1 MYPQREKTMQ
11 IQWKDLRYWL
21 AAVLLLLTLQS
32 RPLQASQVA
41 FEEHATDVIYNSL
54 NAQPTGKF
62 LRRFYKQLLFLP
74 AWMREKDLSPAAKS
88 FFAVMHEDFTLD
100 PESNLALKG
109 RLVEKEARALYAQP
123 GSFLQKMEMEFK
135 ITLLYEEYVHYAYF
149 GGINWGAFQARIS
162 NLKVNGVS
170 TEWELHRPS
179 VDPVGMVEKALLGAD
194 LKKAMQE
201 AVPTA
206 YHYRA
211 LQKAL
216 KRYMDIDAQGGW
228 QRIVLKSRK
237 LDPGK
242 RDKGVYALRKRL
254 RVTGD
259 YVSCSESEEDDRYD
273 SCLVDA
279 VKHFQKRNGLTPD
292 GVVGP
297 ATLRKLNITAKDRIT
312 TIRLNLDR
320 IKWLNPRQPHHHI
333 IINIPFFTLYF
344 EEDGKLIQHMKVITG
359 KPNHPTPIFSDEVE
373 MIVLNPYWN
382 VPKSIVQKEMIPK
395 LLRNPH
401 ALKRQGIEVYSG
413 WGKDAKKIDPASVNW
428 AQYRYSKHLPFRFAQ
443 PPGRKNALGKVKFLF
458 PNRFSVYM
466 HDTPT
471 KPLFKRDRRAFS
483 HGCVRL
489 EKPRELLRTFASFEE
504 NIDFDKSQKIL
515 KGKKNV
521 YMKLR
526 KKVPVDII
534 YLTAWVD
541 YDGRLQFRDDV
552 YHYDRMQLQSYKK
565 W

>member
-1 MYPQREKTMQ
+1 MQKQR
-11 IQWKDLRYWL
+11 DLLRNWL
-21 AAVLLLLTLQS
+21 VAALLLLTLQTTLV
-32 RPLQASQVA
+32 RASQVA

-54 NAQPTGKF
+54 KAQPTGKF
-62 LRRFYKQLLFLP
+62 LQKFYKRLLFLP
-74 AWMREKDLSPAAKS
+74 AWMRESDLSPAAKA
-88 FFAVMHEDFTLD
+88 FFAVLHEDFTLD
-100 PESNLALKG
+100 PTSNLALKG
-109 RLVEKEARALYAQP
+109 SLIEREAHALYAEQ
-123 GSFLQKMEMEFK
+123 STFLQKMEMEFK
-135 ITLLYEEYVHYAYF
+135 VTLLYQEYVHYAYF
-149 GGINWGAFQARIS
+149 GGINWGAFQARIA
-162 NLKVNGVS
+162 NLKVNDVS
-170 TEWELHRPS
+170 TEWVLHRPN

-194 LKKAMQE
+194 LKKMMQQ

-216 KRYMDIDAQGGW
+216 KRYMDIESKGGW
-228 QRIVLKSRK
+228 KRISLQHKK

-242 RDKGVYALRKRL
+242 RDAGVYALRERL

-259 YVSCSESEEDDRYD
+259 YVSCSDSNEDDRYD
-273 SCLVDA
+273 RCLVDA
-279 VKHFQKRNGLTPD
+279 VKRFQRRNGLAAD

-297 ATLRKLNITAKDRIT
+297 ATLRTLNIPAKDRIT
-312 TIRLNLDR
+312 IIRLNLDR
-320 IKWLNPRQPHHHI
+320 IKWLNPRQPHRHI

-344 EEDGKLIQHMKVITG
+344 EEDGKLIQKMKVITG

-382 VPKSIVQKEMIPK
+382 VPKSIIQKEMIPK
-395 LLRNPH
+395 LLRNPY
-401 ALKRQGIEVYSG
+401 ALKKQGIEIYSG
-413 WGKDAKKIDPASVNW
+413 WGRDAKVIDPASVDW
-428 AQYRYSKHLPFRFAQ
+428 SQYRYSKHVPYRFAQ
-443 PPGRKNALGKVKFLF
+443 LPGRKNALGKVKFLF
-458 PNRFSVYM
+458 PNKFSVYM

-471 KPLFKRDRRAFS
+471 KPLFKRDKRAFS

-504 NIDFDKSQKIL
+504 NVDFEKSQKIL

-526 KKVPVDII
+526 EKVPVDII

-541 YDGRLQFRDDV
+541 YDGKLQFRDDV
-552 YHYDRMQLQSYKK
+552 YHYDKMQLRSYKK

>member
-1 MYPQREKTMQ
+1 MQKQRKT
-11 IQWKDLRYWL
+11 LRYWVT
-21 AAVLLLLTLQS
+21 AILLFLTLQS
-32 RPLQASQVA
+32 TVLQANQIA

-54 NAQPTGKF
+54 KAQPTGKF
-62 LRRFYKQLLFLP
+62 LRQFYKRLLFLP
-74 AWMREKDLSPAAKS
+74 AWMRESDLSPAAKG
-88 FFAVMHEDFTLD
+88 FFAAMHEDFTLD
-100 PESNLALKG
+100 PDSNLALKAKII
-109 RLVEKEARALYAQP
+109 EDEARALYTQQ

-170 TEWELHRPS
+170 TEWVLHRPN

-194 LKKAMQE
+194 LKQEMQKAI
-201 AVPTA
+201 PTA

-216 KRYMDIDAQGGW
+216 KRYMDIEANGGW
-228 QRIVLKSRK
+228 QHIVLHRK
-237 LDPGK
+237 KLNPGK
-242 RDKGVYALRKRL
+242 RDAGVYALRERL
-254 RVTGD
+254 KVTGD
-259 YVSCSESEEDDRYD
+259 YTGCSESEEDDRYD
-273 SCLVDA
+273 RCLVDA
-279 VKHFQKRNGLTPD
+279 VKRFQAHNGLTPD

-297 ATLRKLNITAKDRIT
+297 ATLRVLNIPVQERIT

-320 IKWLNPRQPHHHI
+320 IKWLNPRQPHRHI

-344 EEDGKLIQHMKVITG
+344 EEDGRLIQKMKVITG

-395 LLRNPH
+395 LLRNPN
-401 ALKRQGIEVYSG
+401 AMSRQGIEVYTG
-413 WGKDAKKIDPASVNW
+413 WGKDAKKINPASVNW
-428 AQYRYSKHLPFRFAQ
+428 AQYRYSKTLPYRFAQ
-443 PPGRKNALGKVKFLF
+443 PPGYKNALGKVKFLF
-458 PNRFSVYM
+458 PNKFSVYM

-471 KPLFKRDRRAFS
+471 KPLFKRDKRAFS
-483 HGCVRL
+483 HGCIRL

-504 NIDFDKSQKIL
+504 GIDFEKSQEIL

-521 YMKLR
+521 YKKLSQ
-526 KKVPVDII
+526 KVPVDII

-541 YDGRLQFRDDV
+541 YDGILQFRDDV
-552 YHYDRMQLQSYKK
+552 YHYDQMQLQSYKE

>member
-1 MYPQREKTMQ
+1 MPFQREKTMQ
-11 IQWKDLRYWL
+11 KQRDLLCNWL
-21 AAVLLLLTLQS
+21 AAALLLLTLQTT
-32 RPLQASQVA
+32 LVQANQVD
-41 FEEHATDVIYNSL
+41 FEEYATDVIYNSL
-54 NAQPTGKF
+54 KAQPTGKF
-62 LRRFYKQLLFLP
+62 LQKFYKRLLFLP
-74 AWMREKDLSPAAKS
+74 AWMRESDLSPAAKS
-88 FFAVMHEDFTLD
+88 FFAVLHEDFTLD
-100 PESNLALKG
+100 PASNLALKG
-109 RLVEKEARALYAQP
+109 SLLEREARALYAEQ
-123 GSFLQKMEMEFK
+123 STFLQKMEMEFK
-135 ITLLYEEYVHYAYF
+135 ITLLYQEYVHYAYF
-149 GGINWGAFQARIS
+149 GGINWGAFQARIA
-162 NLKVNGVS
+162 NLKVNDVS
-170 TEWELHRPS
+170 TEWVLHRPN

-194 LKKAMQE
+194 LKKMMQQ

-216 KRYMDIDAQGGW
+216 KHYMDIEAKGGW
-228 QRIVLKSRK
+228 KRISLQHKK

-242 RDKGVYALRKRL
+242 RDAGVYALRERL

-259 YVSCSESEEDDRYD
+259 YVSCSDSNEDDRYD
-273 SCLVDA
+273 RCLVDA
-279 VKHFQKRNGLTPD
+279 VKRFQRRNGLTAD

-297 ATLRKLNITAKDRIT
+297 ATLRTLNITAKERIT
-312 TIRLNLDR
+312 IIRLNLDR
-320 IKWLNPRQPHHHI
+320 IKWLNPRQPHRHI

-344 EEDGKLIQHMKVITG
+344 EEDGKLIQKMKVITG

-382 VPKSIVQKEMIPK
+382 VPKSIIQKEMIPK
-395 LLRNPH
+395 LLRNPY
-401 ALKRQGIEVYSG
+401 ALKRQNIEIFSG
-413 WGKDAKKIDPASVNW
+413 WGKGAKSIDPASVDW
-428 AQYRYSKHLPFRFAQ
+428 SQYRYSKHVPYRFAQ
-443 PPGRKNALGKVKFLF
+443 LPGRKNALGKVKFLF
-458 PNRFSVYM
+458 PNKFSVYM

-471 KPLFKRDRRAFS
+471 KPLFKRDKRAFS

-504 NIDFDKSQKIL
+504 NVDFEKSQKIL

-526 KKVPVDII
+526 EKVPVDII

-541 YDGRLQFRDDV
+541 YDGKLQFRDDV
-552 YHYDRMQLQSYKK
+552 YHYDKMQLKSYKK